1 MADNHPIDKLFR
13 DGLNDPGIPFNENDW
28 KAVSGKLG
36 KRKTRLPLFA
46 WIGSGIA
53 ASVILAALFF
63 SNQTNFEGNDRQRDS
78 TTPRGQT
85 QRERPQPG
93 TDGHNPDARA
103 ANAPRKAASSEA
115 AAWADAQANDVQA
128 AVRPNA
134 PVMPTMPL
142 KPSVSTA
149 LTQGRP
155 RAKAVLTTGMVQP
168 AEQPGGNHLRSR
180 RPGWSLGIMAA
191 PDVSG
196 TQPFSGKLSSNI
208 GILATSRFTDRWSIS
223 VGALYAKKFY
233 RAGFDHY
240 RPASGWPSYGTLP
253 EWVDAD
259 CRVIDIPLT
268 VNYTWRQ
275 RPQSSWFLSAGLS
288 SYVMLS
294 ETYLFRYA
302 GYGDTY
308 QYRIE
313 NENRHPLGI
322 GNLSVGYRR
331 QLSPTLSVTVQ
342 PFVKVPLTGI
352 GNGNLKLY
360 STGVTLSADV
370 DLSRKNR

>member
-1 MADNHPIDKLFR
+1 CIVIFCFQAGDGIRGFHVTGVQTCALPI
-13 DGLNDPGIPFNENDW
+13 
-28 KAVSGKLG
+28 
-36 KRKTRLPLFA
+36 
-46 WIGSGIA
+46 
-53 ASVILAALFF
+53 
-63 SNQTNFEGNDRQRDS
+63 
-78 TTPRGQT
+78 
-85 QRERPQPG
+85 
-93 TDGHNPDARA
+93 
-103 ANAPRKAASSEA
+103 
-115 AAWADAQANDVQA
+115 
-128 AVRPNA
+128 
-134 PVMPTMPL
+134 
-142 KPSVSTA
+142 
-149 LTQGRP
+149 
-155 RAKAVLTTGMVQP
+155 
-168 AEQPGGNHLRSR
+168 
-180 RPGWSLGIMAA
+180 
-191 PDVSG
+191 
-196 TQPFSGKLSSNI
+196 
-208 GILATSRFTDRWSIS
+208 
-223 VGALYAKKFY
+223 Y
-233 RAGFDHY
+233 
-240 RPASGWPSYGTLP
+240 
-253 EWVDAD
+253 